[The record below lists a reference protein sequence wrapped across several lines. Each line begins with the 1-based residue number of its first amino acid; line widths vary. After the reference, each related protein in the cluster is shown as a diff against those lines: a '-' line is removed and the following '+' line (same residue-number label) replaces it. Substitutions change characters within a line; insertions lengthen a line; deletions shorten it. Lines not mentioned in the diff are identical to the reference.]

1 MRTTDVY
8 VAGVG
13 GFLPE
18 VVSAD
23 TAVAEG
29 RYSTE
34 EIERY
39 GLTGAAVAGELPAP
53 DMALAAARQALER
66 SGLTAEEIDTL
77 LYVTVWHQGP
87 DGWCPQAYLQ
97 RHLLGGDCL
106 AAEIRQGCNGVFGA
120 LELAAARLLAG
131 REGRGALIAAAD
143 NFGTPLVDR
152 WRANPGFVLGD
163 GASSLVLSNRD
174 GFARLRSV
182 ATRTVPEMEQLHRG
196 TEPLFPPGA
205 TTGGQLD
212 FGSRAG
218 AFFASPDRPADA
230 GLRLFKA
237 QEELIGQSLEE
248 AGVKLAD
255 ITRVAYM
262 NTERDMVEDRLLRPL
277 GLPLERSTW
286 DYGRGIGHIA
296 ASDQVL
302 SFEHLL
308 ATGALRPGD
317 HLLAIGIGPGVG
329 IGSAVIEIL
338 RTPDWQ
344 TR

>member
-1 MRTTDVY
+1 VRTTDVY

-13 GFLPE
+13 TVVPE
-18 VVSAD
+18 VVSAE

-29 RYSTE
+29 RYTTE

-39 GLTGAAVAGELPAP
+39 GLTGAAVAGDRPAP
-53 DMALAAARQALER
+53 EMALSAARQALER
-66 SGLTAEEIDTL
+66 SGLTPREIDTL
-77 LYVTVWHQGP
+77 LYVSVWHQGP

-120 LELAAARLLAG
+120 LELAAARLRAG
-131 REGRGALIAAAD
+131 EKGRGALIAAAD
-143 NFGTPLVDR
+143 NFGTPMVDR

-174 GFARLRSV
+174 GFARLLSV

-196 TEPLFPPGA
+196 TDPLFPPSA
-205 TTGGQLD
+205 TTGGPLD
-212 FGSRAG
+212 FGSRAA
-218 AFFASPDRPADA
+218 AFFSSPDRPADA

-255 ITRVAYM
+255 ITRIAYM
-262 NTERDMVEDRLLRPL
+262 NTERAMIEDRLLGL
-277 GLPLERSTW
+277 MGLPLEKSTW
-286 DYGRGIGHIA
+286 DFGRGIGHLA
-296 ASDQVL
+296 ASDQIVSL
-302 SFEHLL
+302 DHLPT
-308 ATGALRPGD
+308 TGALRPGD
-317 HLLAIGIGPGVG
+317 HLLAVGIGPGVG
-329 IGSAVIEIL
+329 IGSAVIEI
-338 RTPDWQ
+338 RHTPDWLA
-344 TR
+344 

>member
-1 MRTTDVY
+1 MRTTDTY
-8 VAGVG
+8 VAGIG
-13 GFLPE
+13 TYLPE
-18 VVSAD
+18 IVSAE

-34 EIERY
+34 EIARY
-39 GLTGAAVAGELPAP
+39 GLTGAAVAGDLPAP
-53 DMALAAARQALER
+53 QMALTAARQALGR

-106 AAEIRQGCNGVFGA
+106 AAELRQGCNGVFGA
-120 LELAAARLLAG
+120 LELAAARLQVGG
-131 REGRGALIAAAD
+131 RERGALIAAAD

-152 WRANPGFVLGD
+152 WHANPGFILGD

-174 GFARLRSV
+174 GFARLLSV
-182 ATRTVPEMEQLHRG
+182 ATRTVPEMEELHRG
-196 TEPLFPPGA
+196 AEELFPPGA
-205 TTGGQLD
+205 TTGARLD
-212 FGSRAG
+212 FGARAE
-218 AFFASPDRPADA
+218 AFFTSPDRPSDA

-248 AGVKLAD
+248 AGLAAAD
-255 ITRVAYM
+255 VTRVAYM
-262 NTERDMVEDRLLRPL
+262 NTERAMVEERLLGPL
-277 GLPLERSTW
+277 GLPMEKSTW
-286 DYGRGIGHIA
+286 DFGRGIGHIS

-302 SFEHLL
+302 SFDHLL
-308 ATGALRPGD
+308 TTGHLQPGD

-329 IGSAVIEIL
+329 IGSAVFQIL
-338 RTPDWQ
+338 RTPKWVS
-344 TR
+344 